1 MSMFDGLGSGIGI
14 NREQPVLDEGGKAF
28 AASTAGYSAC
38 RLVSRSHAESAE
50 SRDRGG
56 AGRFRRQAAA
66 TLDAVLVA
74 SAFRRKLRA
83 CNTDER
89 RMMQFSWLPP
99 SGGSSYL
106 QHELFAPERRSCC
119 FYAATDSQFAA
130 SAGGWRACRLLS
142 RSHAEGAESRDRG

>member
-38 RLVSRSHAESAE
+38 RLLSRSHAESAE

-74 SAFRRKLRA
+74 SAFRRKLRT

-89 RMMQFSWLPP
+89 RMLWFSWLPP
-99 SGGSSYL
+99 SGGSSVPATPTIRSRTAKL
-106 QHELFAPERRSCC
+106 VRVLGDRQSVRR
-119 FYAATDSQFAA
+119 FHP
-130 SAGGWRACRLLS
+130 RVACS
-142 RSHAEGAESRDRG
+142 P